1 MDFIGRDK
9 ELKQLG
15 DLFVLQ
21 GLKIVCVNGT
31 KGIGK
36 TRLLQEFCRTHEAFY
51 YAVRSGDMTLNERLF
66 ASEMGV
72 ESGKYRNMYTQDC
85 NKETP
90 DWRTELK
97 WIVERSLQEEIAL
110 VFDNADWLM
119 KTFSNLWQEL
129 EMLLNQHYKAL
140 NLLLIFACRDGKLLT
155 RTVEK
160 AFGRQSVTCM
170 TLEPLRYME
179 MLPWFGASFSQTER
193 VLLYGVSGG
202 RPARLNLFDGG
213 VRGDEEIMK
222 ACFSAEMCNDWGI
235 QALEGADLR
244 IPHMYNRILELV
256 ANGLRRPKDI
266 AENMEWESNKLAKYL
281 RVLTETG
288 LLQRVVAA
296 EEKHIK
302 KQHKKTFYTIHDT
315 GLLFWYRF
323 VFPWISLI
331 STGKGKCVWDHVN
344 EEIYSSYCEEVF
356 RRICLQHV
364 AILQDRK
371 DLPLTKIDAVGFSW
385 EEVQKDEVGKHDYIL
400 IKGREEC
407 CIGLIFWQST
417 ALSAE
422 EFLDAATDIFDIGE
436 MQCGKK
442 GQPGIIFVSA
452 GLSEGA
458 LRIASQYPSI
468 RCISLQYMK

>member
-1 MDFIGRDK
+1 MNFIGRDK
-9 ELKQLG
+9 ELKHLG
-15 DLFVLQ
+15 DLFELQ
-21 GLKIVCVNGT
+21 GLKIVCMSGT

-36 TRLLQEFCRTHEAFY
+36 TRLLQEFCRTHTAFY

-72 ESGKYRNMYTQDC
+72 ESGKKRNIDTQDC
-85 NKETP
+85 NKEIP

-97 WIVERSLQEEIAL
+97 GIVERSLQEEIVL

-140 NLLLIFACRDGKLLT
+140 KLLLIFACRDGKLLT

-202 RPARLNLFDGG
+202 SPARLNLFDGG
-213 VRGDEEIMK
+213 VRVDEEIMK
-222 ACFSAEMCNDWGI
+222 ACFSAEMYTDWGI

-244 IPHMYNRILELV
+244 TPHMYNLILGLV
-256 ANGLRRPKDI
+256 AKGFRRSKDI
-266 AENMEWESNKLAKYL
+266 AKNMEWESNKLAKYL
-281 RVLTETG
+281 RVLAGTG

-302 KQHKKTFYTIHDT
+302 KQHKKTFYTIRDT

-323 VFPWISLI
+323 VFPWISVI
-331 STGKGKCVWDHVN
+331 STGKGKCVWEQVK
-344 EEIYSSYCEEVF
+344 EEIYSCYCEEVF

-364 AILQDRK
+364 KILQARK
-371 DLPLTKIDAVGFSW
+371 DLPFTKIDAVGFSW
-385 EEVQKDEVGKHDYIL
+385 EEVQKDASGKHDYIL
-400 IKGREEC
+400 IKGKEDC
-407 CIGLIFWQST
+407 CIALTFWQSDT
-417 ALSAE
+417 LSAE
-422 EFLDAATDIFDIGE
+422 VFLKAAKDISDIGE
-436 MQCGKK
+436 VQCGKK
-442 GQPGIIFVSA
+442 GRPGIIFVST